1 MTTARSYYE
10 ALLEDLE
17 RKRAGL
23 DQAIIVIR
31 HFVAQ
36 EAAKGASD
44 VAATAATIDRSIGRD
59 ADTDKKTS

>member
-1 MTTARSYYE
+1 MTTAKSYYE
-10 ALLEDLE
+10 ALLGDLE
-17 RKRAGL
+17 RKRVGL

-44 VAATAATIDRSIGRD
+44 VEATAAAIDRSTAGD
-59 ADTDKKTS
+59 ADTDEKTS